1 MKVAQNHLIKVL
13 AVGFIVLI
21 LLSLPLFWTRLL
33 CEGFIKEIM
42 PSEYKS
48 VRVEPCGL
56 MPPEIENDPNVI
68 RHSHVSAHII
78 HAEALPAFGIADYF
92 AGKSPKGRP
101 SNIYYLDTGKE
112 GWEWIYFDEGIGQ
125 IVCRRTYTERMPDS
139 TSMRK
144 KGQLYAGPEGVSET
158 PDKNLGRFASPVVG
172 ISRSYGLS
180 RTLYDKKSRRFF
192 TIDFHEGTVTK
203 GPQLAKDDPRQPI
216 QIGMLRKNH
225 QLLDLYWS
233 PTDVRISGVTMM
245 MMTMEEHRSTGGHI
259 PIRETDPDYRQE
271 QYVLVLDESGRIDL
285 LDRET
290 LAFAGTAGHLPTPES
305 FFPSRQRT
313 TPRDLLAYRVLP
325 LALQT
330 DHKYRG
336 MFVASVGREGTGL
349 ALAVFNEKGELIRKN
364 YTRPTTGRRGKQT
377 PSSKAVFFDVP
388 WGPVLTITKY
398 LLENLHPPVLSVV
411 SYFTAD
417 SFEAAS
423 GHRALF
429 LLPNS
434 FVAMKGRS
442 TFGNSA
448 ERFMYALL
456 LILPSFI
463 LTIWLAYRLS
473 KNAATVGLPRN
484 TRLYWVIG
492 TIAFGLPAYITYR
505 LTRPRITL
513 VTCSNCGKQR
523 RTDMDKCHRCGS
535 KWDVPE
541 LTPPAWRVL
550 DGVE

>member
-1 MKVAQNHLIKVL
+1 MRVAQNHLVKVL

-21 LLSLPLFWTRLL
+21 LLSLPLFWARLL
-33 CEGFIKEIM
+33 CEGCIKGIM
-42 PSEYKS
+42 PLDYMS

-56 MPPEIENDPNVI
+56 MPPEIGNDPNVV
-68 RHSHVSAHII
+68 RHSHVSAHILNP
-78 HAEALPAFGIADYF
+78 EAPPALGIADYF
-92 AGKSPKGRP
+92 VGRVP
-101 SNIYYLDTGKE
+101 EGCHSNIYYLDFGKE

-125 IVCRRTYTERMPDS
+125 MVCRYTYTERMPDR

-144 KGQLYAGPEGVSET
+144 KAQLYAGPEGISEN
-158 PDKNLGRFASPVVG
+158 PDKNLGRFVSPVVG
-172 ISRSYGLS
+172 MSRTYGPP

-192 TIDFHEGTVTK
+192 TINFHEGTVTK

-225 QLLDLYWS
+225 QILDLYWS
-233 PTDVRISGVTMM
+233 PTDVRISGETMM
-245 MMTMEEHRSTGGHI
+245 EGRRSTGRHR
-259 PIRETDPDYRQE
+259 PIREGDSEYSPE
-271 QYVLVLDESGRIDL
+271 QYLLVLDESGRIDL
-285 LDRET
+285 LDKET
-290 LAFAGTAGHLPTPES
+290 LEFAGHAGHLPTPES
-305 FFPSRQRT
+305 FFPSRQRV

-325 LALQT
+325 LALQA

-336 MFVASVGREGTGL
+336 MFVASVGREDTGL
-349 ALAVFNEKGELIRKN
+349 VLAVFNEEGVRVRRE
-364 YTRPTTGRRGKQT
+364 YTRAKTGRRGRGI

-398 LLENLHPPVLSVV
+398 LLENLHPPALSVV

-434 FVAMKGRS
+434 FVAMKGRG

-448 ERFMYALL
+448 ERFAYALL
-456 LILPSFI
+456 LISPSFI
-463 LTIWLAYRLS
+463 LSIWLAYRLS
-473 KNAATVGLPRN
+473 KDASIVGLSRN

-505 LTRPRITL
+505 LTRPKITL
-513 VTCSNCGKQR
+513 VTCVNCGKQR
-523 RTDMDKCHRCGS
+523 RPDMETCHRCGG